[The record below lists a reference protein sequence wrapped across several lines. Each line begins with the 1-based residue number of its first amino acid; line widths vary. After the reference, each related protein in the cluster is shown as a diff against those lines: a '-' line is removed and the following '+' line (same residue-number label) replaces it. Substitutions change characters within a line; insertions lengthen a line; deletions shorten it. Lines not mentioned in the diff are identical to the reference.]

1 MSAPGWIAVIVERHQ
16 TFHIIRSAEEA
27 LDLLYANWPVVG
39 GTPFVFAMEAC
50 AGTEMGTVTQ
60 GEAESAFLAAA
71 LDAKV
76 VVRIA

>member
-1 MSAPGWIAVIVERHQ
+1 MSTPGWIAVIVERSQ
-16 TFHIIRSAEEA
+16 TFHTIRSAEDA

-39 GTPFVFAMEAC
+39 GTAFVFAMEAC
-50 AGTEMGTVTQ
+50 AGTATGTVTQ

-71 LDAKV
+71 QDARV